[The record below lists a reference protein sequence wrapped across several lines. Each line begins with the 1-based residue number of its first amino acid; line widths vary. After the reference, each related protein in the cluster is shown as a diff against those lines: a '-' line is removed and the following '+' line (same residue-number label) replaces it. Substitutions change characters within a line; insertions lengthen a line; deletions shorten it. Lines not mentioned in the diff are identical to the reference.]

1 MNLHDFDYELPE
13 ELIAQH
19 PSPRRD
25 ESRLIL
31 FERRTGELRETRF
44 INFPRYLQEGDLL
57 VVNDS
62 RVIPARLHARR
73 KTGGA
78 VEVFLTRRLSP
89 GVWHAM
95 IRPSRRLSPGEV
107 VLVGDEEHPI
117 TIVKREGHGV
127 WRVTLPAGI
136 GEREFIE
143 GHGHVPLP
151 PYIRRG
157 DMDNDRER
165 YQTVFARSEGSV
177 AAPTAGLHFTEEIV
191 REIARRGVSLLPL
204 TLHVSTGT
212 FRPLVFEEV
221 ERNEIA
227 PEYVMIREAYW
238 KEIEE
243 AKSRNRRIVAV
254 GTTTTRALETLLA
267 GRLAGRE
274 ERYFEGE
281 RYITGWSD
289 LFIYPGFR
297 FQVVDTLLTNLHLPR
312 SSLLLLAAAF
322 AGREEILRVYDWAI
336 SRKYRFYSYGDV
348 MYIK

>member
-1 MNLHDFDYELPE
+1 LNLHDFDYELPE

-31 FERRTGELRETRF
+31 FERGSGELRETRF
-44 INFPRYLQEGDLL
+44 SNFPRYLQEGDLL

-73 KTGGA
+73 RTGGA
-78 VEVFLTRRLSP
+78 VEVLLTRRLSP

-95 IRPSRRLSPGEV
+95 IRPSRRIVPGEV
-107 VLVGDEEHPI
+107 VLVGEGEHPI

-127 WRVTLPAGI
+127 WRVNLPSGV
-136 GEREFIE
+136 GERKFLEV
-143 GHGHVPLP
+143 HGHVPLP

-157 DMDNDRER
+157 DDDGDRER

-191 REIARRGVSLLPL
+191 REVARRGVSLLPL
-204 TLHVSTGT
+204 TLHVGAGT
-212 FRPLVFEEV
+212 FRPLALEEV

-238 KEIEE
+238 REIEE
-243 AKSRNRRIVAV
+243 AKIRKRRIVAV
-254 GTTTTRALETLLA
+254 GTTTTRALESLAA

-274 ERYFEGE
+274 EPFFEGE
-281 RYITGWSD
+281 RFIMGWSD

-297 FQVVDTLLTNLHLPR
+297 FRIVDALLTNLHLPR
-312 SSLLLLAAAF
+312 SSLLLLVAAF
-322 AGREEILRVYDWAI
+322 AGREEILRVYRWAI
-336 SRKYRFYSYGDV
+336 SRKFRFYSYGDV
-348 MYIK
+348 MYIR